1 MFAKLPE
8 DTILQSIETGR
19 FSVLKLESDQRYNE
33 LIKVYPKSWHS
44 QIKQAFR
51 MQCNDMINELITYS
65 VNFKT
70 SFNLSKS
77 ERIFG

>member
-1 MFAKLPE
+1 MFTNLSE

-19 FSVLKLESDQRYNE
+19 FSVLKLESDQRYND

-44 QIKQAFR
+44 HIKHAFR
-51 MQCNDMINELITYS
+51 MQCSDMINELISYS
-65 VNFKT
+65 SNFQT

-77 ERIFG
+77 KRIFG

>member
-1 MFAKLPE
+1 MLANLSE

-33 LIKVYPKSWHS
+33 LIQLYPKSWHA

-51 MQCNDMINELITYS
+51 MQCNDMISELILYS
-65 VNFKT
+65 ANFKT

>member
-1 MFAKLPE
+1 MLQTINE
-8 DTILQSIETGR
+8 DTILQNIEAGR
-19 FSVLKLESDQRYNE
+19 FSVLKLDEDQRYND

-51 MQCNDMINELITYS
+51 MQCSDMIEELITYS
-65 VNFKT
+65 TNFKT

-77 ERIFG
+77 KRIFG